1 MTLSARLNHAIAFDD
16 APFAP
21 GHRGDVPVIGV
32 VWAGHRV
39 EGVLLTKV
47 RRDGANATA
56 VLARTVRGS
65 RHYRHLRLILL
76 QGIAL
81 AGFNVVDVNA
91 LREMTRL
98 PVLVV
103 VRRRP
108 NPEAVRRA
116 LLSRVPGGRRKWR
129 LIQSA
134 GPAEPMEGLWVHR
147 AGISQEQACRVLGRF
162 ALHSRLPEPLRLAH
176 LVAGAV
182 GRGESRHRP

>member
-1 MTLSARLNHAIAFDD
+1 MSARLSHAIAFDD

-21 GHRGDVPVIGV
+21 GHRGDVAVVGV
-32 VWAGHRV
+32 VCAGNRP
-39 EGVLLTKV
+39 EGVLIGKV

-56 VLARTVRGS
+56 ALSRMVRGS
-65 RHYRHLRLILL
+65 RHRRHLRLILL

-81 AGFNVVDVNA
+81 AGFNVVDIQA
-91 LREMTRL
+91 LAEQTGL

-108 NPEAVRRA
+108 DLDAVRHA
-116 LLSRVPGGRRKWR
+116 LLERVSGGRRKWR
-129 LIQSA
+129 LVERA
-134 GPAEPMEGLWVHR
+134 GPAEAMEGLWVQR
-147 AGISQEQACRVLGRF
+147 AGIEPGDARRALRQF

-182 GRGESRHRP
+182 GAGESRHRP